1 MKTWTQR
8 PREIRNLF
16 NPAFCGVVL
25 LRSLL
30 SFSDAQ
36 QDGMPFSLSL
46 LVLPLSLH
54 KTSREAII
62 HGNRSYL
69 TKIVD
74 ENPEM
79 LVGLPERAS
88 SLLPYNFEAC
98 ALLMQQGAISVSAD
112 GRIAPTRGCLRKQL
126 FGTAESQACQQ
137 AAQIL
142 GRKFAAIG
150 DRVTIYTTFGVRP

>member
-1 MKTWTQR
+1 MKEWAKR
-8 PREIRNLF
+8 PREVRNLF

-25 LRSLL
+25 LRSLM
-30 SFSDAQ
+30 SFEEAQ
-36 QDGMPFSLSL
+36 NGMPFSLSL
-46 LVLPLSLH
+46 FVLPLSLH
-54 KTSREAII
+54 KASREAII
-62 HGNRSYL
+62 RGNRSYL

-79 LVGLPERAS
+79 IVGFAERCRS
-88 SLLPYNFEAC
+88 MLSYTFEAYG
-98 ALLMQQGAISVSAD
+98 LLMQQGAISVNAD
-112 GRIAPTRGCLRKQL
+112 GSITTILGSLRKQL

>member
-1 MKTWTQR
+1 MKAWAQR

-25 LRSLL
+25 LRSLM
-30 SFSDAQ
+30 SFEDAQ
-36 QDGMPFSLSL
+36 QEGMPFSLSL
-46 LVLPLSLH
+46 LVLPLTLH
-54 KTSREAII
+54 KASREAII
-62 HGNRSYL
+62 RGNRSYL

-79 LVGLPERAS
+79 LVGLPERAR
-88 SLLPYNFEAC
+88 SLLPYTFKAC
-98 ALLMQQGAISVSAD
+98 GLLMQQGAISVSAD

-126 FGTAESQACQQ
+126 FGTVESQACQQ

>member
-1 MKTWTQR
+1 MKPWAKR
-8 PREIRNLF
+8 PREVRNLF

-25 LRSLL
+25 LRSLM
-30 SFSDAQ
+30 SFEEAHTS
-36 QDGMPFSLSL
+36 GMPFSLSL

-54 KTSREAII
+54 KASREAII
-62 HGNRSYL
+62 RGNRSYL

-74 ENPEM
+74 ENSEM
-79 LVGLPERAS
+79 LVGLAERCRS
-88 SLLPYNFEAC
+88 MLPYTFEAYG
-98 ALLMQQGAISVSAD
+98 LLMQQGAISVSAY
-112 GRIAPTRGCLRKQL
+112 GSLTTIRGSLRKQL

>member
-1 MKTWTQR
+1 MKAWARR

-25 LRSLL
+25 LRSLT
-30 SFSDAQ
+30 SFEVVQ
-36 QDGMPFSLSL
+36 QRGMPFSLSL

-54 KTSREAII
+54 KASRESII
-62 HGNRSYL
+62 RGNRSYL

-74 ENPEM
+74 ECPEI
-79 LVGLPERAS
+79 LVGLPERAK
-88 SLLPYNFEAC
+88 SLLPYTFEAYG
-98 ALLMQQGAISVSAD
+98 LLMQAGAINVNAD
-112 GRIAPTRGCLRKQL
+112 GRIAVTRGALRKQL

-142 GRKFAAIG
+142 GRKFAAVG

>member
-1 MKTWTQR
+1 MKAWAKR

-25 LRSLL
+25 LRCLT
-30 SFSDAQ
+30 SFEDAQ
-36 QDGMPFSLSL
+36 QGGMPFSLSL

-54 KTSREAII
+54 KASREAII
-62 HGNRSYL
+62 RGNRSYL

-74 ENPEM
+74 ENPEI
-79 LVGLPERAS
+79 LVGLPERAR
-88 SLLPYNFEAC
+88 SLLPYTFEAC
-98 ALLMQQGAISVSAD
+98 GLLMQQGAISVSAD
-112 GRIAPTRGCLRKQL
+112 GRITPAHGCLRKPL

-142 GRKFAAIG
+142 GRKFVALG
-150 DRVTIYTTFGVRP
+150 DRVTIYTMFGVRP

>member
-1 MKTWTQR
+1 MKTWAKR
-8 PREIRNLF
+8 PREVRNLF

-25 LRSLL
+25 LRSLM
-30 SFSDAQ
+30 SFEEAHAS
-36 QDGMPFSLSL
+36 GMPFSLSL

-54 KTSREAII
+54 KASREAII
-62 HGNRSYL
+62 RGNRSYL
-69 TKIVD
+69 TKVVD

-79 LVGLPERAS
+79 VVGLAERCRS
-88 SLLPYNFEAC
+88 MLPYTFEAYG
-98 ALLMQQGAISVSAD
+98 LLMQQGAISVSAN
-112 GRIAPTRGCLRKQL
+112 GSMTTIRRSLRKQL

>member
-1 MKTWTQR
+1 MKAWAKR

-25 LRSLL
+25 LRSLT
-30 SFSDAQ
+30 SFADVQ
-36 QDGMPFSLSL
+36 QRGMPFSLSL

-54 KTSREAII
+54 KASRESII
-62 HGNRSYL
+62 RGNRSYL
-69 TKIVD
+69 TKIVS
-74 ENPEM
+74 ESPEI
-79 LVGLPERAS
+79 LVGLPKRAK
-88 SLLPYNFEAC
+88 SLLPYTFEAYG
-98 ALLMQQGAISVSAD
+98 LLMQAGAINVSAD
-112 GRIAPTRGCLRKQL
+112 GRIAVTRGALRKQL

-142 GRKFAAIG
+142 GRKFAAVG

>member
-1 MKTWTQR
+1 MRAWAER

-25 LRSLL
+25 LRSLT
-30 SFSDAQ
+30 SFEDAQ
-36 QDGMPFSLSL
+36 QEGMPFSLSL

-54 KTSREAII
+54 KASREAII
-62 HGNRSYL
+62 RGNRSYL

-74 ENPEM
+74 ESPEM
-79 LVGLPERAS
+79 LVGLPERAR
-88 SLLPYNFEAC
+88 SLLPYTFEAC
-98 ALLMQQGAISVSAD
+98 GLLMQQEAISVNAY
-112 GRIAPTRGCLRKQL
+112 GRIAPTCGYLRKQL
-126 FGTAESQACQQ
+126 FGTAESQACQR

>member
-1 MKTWTQR
+1 MKEWAKR
-8 PREIRNLF
+8 PREVRNLF

-25 LRSLL
+25 LRSLM
-30 SFSDAQ
+30 SFEEAQ
-36 QDGMPFSLSL
+36 NGMPFSLSL
-46 LVLPLSLH
+46 FVLPLSLH
-54 KTSREAII
+54 KVSREAII
-62 HGNRSYL
+62 RGNRSYL

-79 LVGLPERAS
+79 IVGFAERCRS
-88 SLLPYNFEAC
+88 MLPYTFEAYG
-98 ALLMQQGAISVSAD
+98 LLMQQGVISVNAD
-112 GRIAPTRGCLRKQL
+112 GSITTILGSLRKQL